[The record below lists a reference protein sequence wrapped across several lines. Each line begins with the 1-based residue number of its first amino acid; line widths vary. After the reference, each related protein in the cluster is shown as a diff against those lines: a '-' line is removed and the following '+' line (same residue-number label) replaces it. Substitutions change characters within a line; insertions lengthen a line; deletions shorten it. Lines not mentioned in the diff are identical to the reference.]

1 VRSVCD
7 PKPSDVSLIIQ
18 QIADSHH
25 EWLLYVVYLCA
36 PLASGLD
43 CICIQALLLVRRFA
57 WLNDRA
63 PLMATYYTQAT

>member
-1 VRSVCD
+1 
-7 PKPSDVSLIIQ
+7 
-18 QIADSHH
+18 
-25 EWLLYVVYLCA
+25 VVYLCA
-36 PLASGLD
+36 PSASDLD